1 MSGLLIGS
9 DVAGA
14 ARVFADEIRDKPVYL
29 IAAPGLVRAYSTA
42 LRAFGL
48 APDVID
54 GGSASLAGLGEI
66 FRLSQPGGAQRAT
79 G

>member
-1 MSGLLIGS
+1 
-9 DVAGA
+9 
-14 ARVFADEIRDKPVYL
+14 L
-29 IAAPGLVRAYSTA
+29 IAAPGLERAYSTA